1 MPATRILIVEDES
14 SIRLFLEEAL
24 VNDGHQVLTVAS
36 GEEALEVITQ
46 QEFDLALL
54 DLMLGGINGMEV
66 LAALHKRWPDT
77 VVIILTAHGTLESAV
92 EALRQGAHDY
102 LFKPCRTVQLRES
115 IRQGLLKRQREL
127 RQRQLLQQLE
137 RHLANELESIRATI
151 AGDQAPS
158 PPTIA
163 EPPSFPPLE
172 VDDLADEQARFLQ
185 WGSLIVDLSQHVITL
200 DGELLELSPTEFD
213 VLAYLISAAPRVI
226 SAQELVREV
235 QGYSSELWEARD
247 MVRQHIYNIRQKV
260 KDATGRINVIRTV
273 RGIGYTVNE

>member
-24 VNDGHQVLTVAS
+24 VNDGHQVLAVAS
-36 GEEALEVITQ
+36 GEEALDVITQ

-66 LAALHKRWPDT
+66 LAAIHQRWPDT

-151 AGDQAPS
+151 AGDLTPS

-163 EPPSFPPLE
+163 EPPSLPALE
-172 VDDLADEQARFLQ
+172 IDDLVDEQARFLQ

-200 DGELLELSPTEFD
+200 DGQLLELSPTEFD

-247 MVRQHIYNIRQKV
+247 MVRQHIYNIRQKI